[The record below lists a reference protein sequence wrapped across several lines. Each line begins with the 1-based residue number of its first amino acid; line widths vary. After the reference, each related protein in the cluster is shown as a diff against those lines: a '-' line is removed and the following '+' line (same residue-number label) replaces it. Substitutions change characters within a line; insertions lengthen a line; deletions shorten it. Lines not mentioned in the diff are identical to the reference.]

1 MPLPD
6 TEEGEC
12 ISCRTVTDRERDT
25 DTVCVRVCVGYS
37 VAAIELSGTLTNA
50 QEMHETVEQSG
61 EDQTA
66 YPPHVHFAI
75 FSPNYVIG
83 ISYHG
88 NRRFGV

>member
-12 ISCRTVTDRERDT
+12 IDCCTFTDRESDT
-25 DTVCVRVCVGYS
+25 NTVRVCVGS
-37 VAAIELSGTLTNA
+37 AVEAMELSNTLPNTH
-50 QEMHETVEQSG
+50 EIHETFEQSG
-61 EDQTA
+61 GDQTA

-75 FSPNYVIG
+75 FFPNYVIE
-83 ISYHG
+83 ISCHG